1 MDSQG
6 LLEVRNLVTSFRTQ
20 TGTVRAVDGV
30 SLRVEP
36 GRTLAMVGESGCGKS
51 VTALSI
57 MRLIPADNGSI
68 DSGEVRLGGVDLL
81 ALPEAEMR
89 HIRGNEISMIFQE
102 PMTAL
107 NPVFTVGQQ
116 IGEIFKAHRGYTRA
130 EARQASIAMLRE
142 VKIPNPEQRVDQYP
156 FQMSGGMLQR
166 VMIAMALACEPRVLI
181 ADEPTTALDVTIQAQ
196 ILRLMQD
203 LQREHGTAIL
213 LITHDLGVVAEVAD
227 DVLIMYA
234 GRVVEHT
241 DVYSLFE
248 SPRHPYTRGLLASIP
263 KLDHRKGE
271 ALNTIEGTVPS
282 LASLPTGCR
291 FHPRCP
297 LADDLCR
304 TRAPELASCGDNH
317 DVACHHADA
326 VQPS

>member
-6 LLEVRNLVTSFRTQ
+6 LLEVKNLVTSFRTQ
-20 TGTVRAVDGV
+20 AGTVRAVDRV
-30 SLRVEP
+30 SLRVES
-36 GRTLAMVGESGCGKS
+36 GRTLAVVGESGCGKS

-68 DSGEVRLGGVDLL
+68 DAGEVRFGDVDLL
-81 ALPEAEMR
+81 ALPEPEMR

-116 IGEIFKAHRGYTRA
+116 IGEIFKAHRGYNRA
-130 EARQASIAMLRE
+130 KAREASITMLRE
-142 VKIPNPEQRVDQYP
+142 VKIPNPEQRVDEYP

-196 ILRLMQD
+196 ILHLMQD
-203 LQREHGTAIL
+203 LQREHGTAII
-213 LITHDLGVVAEVAD
+213 LITHDLGVVAEIAD
-227 DVLIMYA
+227 DVTIMYA
-234 GRVVEHT
+234 GRVVEHA

-263 KLDHRKGE
+263 RLDHRKTL
-271 ALNTIEGTVPS
+271 ALNTIEGTVPGLS
-282 LASLPTGCR
+282 SLPAGCR

-297 LADDLCR
+297 LADELCR
-304 TRAPELASCGDNH
+304 TTPPELESCGDGH
-317 DVACHHADA
+317 DVACHPTDG

>member
-1 MDSQG
+1 MDSQV
-6 LLEVRNLVTSFRTQ
+6 LLDVRNLVTWFRTQ
-20 TGTVRAVDGV
+20 TGTVRAVDRV

-36 GRTLAMVGESGCGKS
+36 GRTLAVVGESGCGKS

-57 MRLIPADNGSI
+57 MRLIPTDNGSI
-68 DSGEVRLGGVDLL
+68 DAGEVRFAGTDLL
-81 ALPEAEMR
+81 ALPESEMR

-116 IGEIFKAHRGYTRA
+116 IGEIYKAHRGYGRA
-130 EARQASIAMLRE
+130 KAREASIAMLRE
-142 VKIPNPEQRVDQYP
+142 VKIPNPEQRVDEYP

-196 ILRLMQD
+196 ILHLMQE
-203 LQREHGTAIL
+203 LQREHDTAIV

-227 DVLIMYA
+227 EVLIMYA
-234 GRVVEHT
+234 GRVVEHA

-263 KLDHRKGE
+263 KQDDHKSE
-271 ALNTIEGTVPS
+271 ALNTIEGAVPG
-282 LASLPTGCR
+282 LASLPAGCR

-304 TRAPELASCGDNH
+304 SRGPELLRCGDGH
-317 DVACHHADA
+317 EVACHHAEGL
-326 VQPS
+326 S

>member
-6 LLEVRNLVTSFRTQ
+6 LLEVKNLVTSFRTEA
-20 TGTVRAVDGV
+20 GSVRAVDRV

-36 GRTLAMVGESGCGKS
+36 GRTLAVVGESGCGKS

-57 MRLIPADNGSI
+57 MRLIPTDNGSI
-68 DSGEVRLGGVDLL
+68 DAGEVRFGDVDLL
-81 ALPEAEMR
+81 ALPESQMR

-116 IGEIFKAHRGYTRA
+116 IGEIYRAHRGYNRA
-130 EARQASIAMLRE
+130 KAREASIAMLHE
-142 VKIPNPEQRVDQYP
+142 VKIPNPEQRVDEYP

-196 ILRLMQD
+196 ILHLMQD
-203 LQREHGTAIL
+203 LQRRHGAAII
-213 LITHDLGVVAEVAD
+213 LITHDLGVVAEIAD
-227 DVLIMYA
+227 EVSIMYA
-234 GRVVEHT
+234 GGIVEHA

-263 KLDHRKGE
+263 KLDHRKSE
-271 ALNTIEGTVPS
+271 PLKTIEGTVPG
-282 LASLPTGCR
+282 LASLPTGCH

-304 TRAPELASCGDNH
+304 TRAPELARIGDSH
-317 DVACHHADA
+317 EVACHHADG
-326 VQPS
+326 VRPS